1 MSAAPEGRHATILM
15 PKILFISTSTTIGGA
30 EKTLFTLA
38 TRLDTKQFQ
47 VAGVVSLKSPGH
59 YAQRLNQHGI
69 KTRSL
74 DLVGWPS
81 LRDAGTLARII
92 QEIRPDVVHALMYQA
107 IQLCRLVK
115 RRAEVPFKLV
125 SSPRVNYRTRSF
137 WSLLVDRWLKA
148 ADDLL
153 IAESDASRE
162 FLTRRLGYAADRV
175 KTVYNG
181 VDIPEIPSAAERKRA
196 RLQLGLDENELLLLS
211 MGRLDAQKDHKILID
226 AVASLRG
233 SRKPRCAIIG
243 DGPMRDRLRAQI
255 RQLGLQRTVQ
265 LPGER
270 GDVRCWLAAC
280 DIFVL
285 PSLWEGLPN
294 ALLEAMALGLPV
306 VASRVDGVP
315 EAVTDGKD
323 GLLVAP
329 GNAATLSV
337 ALAKLMDDPEL
348 RRSLSQ
354 AARARMAE
362 NFTLPAMLAGY
373 EAAYKNVI

>member
-1 MSAAPEGRHATILM
+1 MAILM
-15 PKILFISTSTTIGGA
+15 PKILFVSTSTTLGGA
-30 EKTLFTLA
+30 EKTLYTLA
-38 TRLDTKQFQ
+38 TRLDAKQFQ

-59 YAQRLNQHGI
+59 YAQRLAQKGI

-115 RRAEVPFKLV
+115 RRGEVPFKLV

-153 IAESDASRE
+153 IAESEASRE
-162 FLTRRLGYAADRV
+162 FLTHRLGYAADRV
-175 KTVYNG
+175 KTVHNG
-181 VDIPEIPSAAERKRA
+181 LEIPEVPSAAERKRA
-196 RLQLGLDENELLLLS
+196 RLQLGLEEDELLLLS
-211 MGRLDAQKDHKILID
+211 MGRLDAQKGHGVLID
-226 AVASLRG
+226 AVAELRRA
-233 SRKPRCAIIG
+233 RKPRCAIIG
-243 DGPMRDRLRAQI
+243 DGPMRDHLRAQI
-255 RQLGLQRTVQ
+255 ARLGLQRTVQ

-270 GDVRCWLAAC
+270 GDVRAWLAAC

-294 ALLEAMALGLPV
+294 AMLEAMALGLPV
-306 VASRVDGVP
+306 AATRVDGVP
-315 EAVTDGKD
+315 EAVTDGQD

-329 GNAATLSV
+329 DDPG
-337 ALAKLMDDPEL
+337 ALAKALASLMDDLEL
-348 RRSLSQ
+348 RRRLGQ
-354 AARARMAE
+354 AARTRVAE
-362 NFTLPAMLAGY
+362 SFTLPAMLAGY
-373 EAAYKNVI
+373 EAAYRDILS